1 MKIMQTYVS
10 MAVVM
15 LLSSAALASGGR
27 GASNVRDFGAVG
39 DGVADDTAAVQR
51 AIDAGGVV
59 HFPPGVY
66 LVSPIYLRSDGGLD
80 LDDAATL
87 RMHPDRSRWD
97 VRPECGKYKSN
108 TAHLVNCVSA
118 TNVSIRGGTI
128 DGDWRSFYKRV
139 YFYQCGGRRF
149 LTPRIRKGDPAQMV
163 WFFESANVAIEN
175 VRFVRSPFWALWL
188 HGCEDVRIDGVVVE
202 GADEILNTDGF
213 DIDCC
218 RHVRVSRCRIRTGDD
233 AIAVRGAYG
242 GLTAPKACE
251 DVVVEDCELAS
262 GYAHAIRIGVGGGE
276 IGNIRFA
283 NIRMDY
289 TRGGI
294 CVHSKFCR
302 DAGVTIHDVTFDG
315 VEMDAVCGVNVRH
328 DFFLVPKDEPF
339 RGTMRDIRFRNVRG
353 TSILPNSVVGN
364 GVATL
369 SNVSFENCDIVVN
382 TPRGVPMEERREF
395 SLSPED
401 SGTWLIRN
409 AEVDASGLS
418 EWR

>member
-1 MKIMQTYVS
+1 
-10 MAVVM
+10 
-15 LLSSAALASGGR
+15 
-27 GASNVRDFGAVG
+27 
-39 DGVADDTAAVQR
+39 
-51 AIDAGGVV
+51 
-59 HFPPGVY
+59 
-66 LVSPIYLRSDGGLD
+66 
-80 LDDAATL
+80 
-87 RMHPDRSRWD
+87 
-97 VRPECGKYKSN
+97 
-108 TAHLVNCVSA
+108 
-118 TNVSIRGGTI
+118 
-128 DGDWRSFYKRV
+128 
-139 YFYQCGGRRF
+139 
-149 LTPRIRKGDPAQMV
+149 
-163 WFFESANVAIEN
+163 
-175 VRFVRSPFWALWL
+175 
-188 HGCEDVRIDGVVVE
+188 
-202 GADEILNTDGF
+202 
-213 DIDCC
+213 
-218 RHVRVSRCRIRTGDD
+218 
-233 AIAVRGAYG
+233 
-242 GLTAPKACE
+242 
-251 DVVVEDCELAS
+251 
-262 GYAHAIRIGVGGGE
+262 
-276 IGNIRFA
+276 
-283 NIRMDY
+283 MDY